1 MYILFT
7 FLTLCKY
14 VHVNSVRKIEL
25 WTIKWRAIKRGL
37 KAKGYE
43 QIQPDIVTKLLALS
57 DLDSLRSMSVRNK
70 RVRVGFVLKK
80 YPQFDHYYLF
90 IILFKIA
97 TNCIFHSFETY
108 LTFKLIFH
116 NIFYILLLKK

>member
-70 RVRVGFVLKK
+70 RVRVGFALKK
-80 YPQFDHYYLF
+80 IPNLIIIIYL
-90 IILFKIA
+90 LF
-97 TNCIFHSFETY
+97 Y
-108 LTFKLIFH
+108 LK
-116 NIFYILLLKK
+116 